1 MKTTLATLAI
11 ITLSFS
17 QANANDLVKQGIL
30 NVFAC
35 VENAL
40 QAGEGKPRVHPDAVV
55 VAVQSCRE
63 YSDRLQKIFD
73 QIGATAGERY
83 AIAQEM
89 ADMMLE
95 AWSTQ
100 P

>member
-1 MKTTLATLAI
+1 MKTTIATLAI

-17 QANANDLVKQGIL
+17 QANANDAVKQGIL

-35 VENAL
+35 VQTAL

-55 VAVQSCRE
+55 VAVRSCHE
-63 YSDRLQKIFD
+63 YSARLQQAFD
-73 QIGATAGERY
+73 QIGATAEERN
-83 AIAQEM
+83 AVAEEM
-89 ADMMLE
+89 GAMMLR

-100 P
+100 